1 MASTDWGDSLEDE
14 LAASGERQ
22 SQKKSKGES
31 SSSSSVRATT
41 TTTTSKDTLPSSAG
55 RVAAASLASL
65 PPPHTPWKRLLALN
79 IMTFVALLLVIAKD
93 ISARRHPFFSG
104 KEVKRQA
111 RWMMQ
116 GTAHDLLEGGGSSS
130 SSSSSSGGGGGVG
143 VGVSYQ
149 VPPLPS
155 TPPVRRPDGL
165 GSLWD
170 PVCQLSNEPTPP
182 GSTWLDL
189 CVSSE
194 LDQRGRRDA
203 IRQGY
208 GAHAAA
214 LNVSLRFFVGQPQP
228 GTHEFYSMEGERRRY
243 NDVVILPMQDTYE
256 NLTLKTLAMLSYAS
270 ACGTSPYVVK
280 ADDDVMVF
288 LARLR
293 VLTGKFDAD
302 AYMYKTSLGV
312 YAGNLWINTPPIVAK
327 GNKNEESKWTLTEIP
342 RDNATDPPLS
352 RGKFFYPYA
361 GGPFYIM
368 SRPAAS
374 FLRRNAHRLNWRWRN
389 EDMAVGTWFAGADV
403 ETINTFQIKVLH
415 WRWSTHPYVALHNI
429 DDRERVEEWLKE
441 WGGNT
446 TLP

>member
-22 SQKKSKGES
+22 APRQGKKSGT
-31 SSSSSVRATT
+31 A
-41 TTTTSKDTLPSSAG
+41 TTSKVDNTPAAQVISPSS
-55 RVAAASLASL
+55 
-65 PPPHTPWKRLLALN
+65 PPPYTPWKRLLALN

-93 ISARRHPFFSG
+93 ISSRRHPFFSG

-116 GTAHDLLEGGGSSS
+116 GTAHDLMKGSTAAAAAGSGG
-130 SSSSSSGGGGGVG
+130 SSGGGGGG
-143 VGVSYQ
+143 GKGEVSYE
-149 VPPLPS
+149 VPPLPWS
-155 TPPVRRPDGL
+155 TPPLRRVDGL
-165 GSLWD
+165 GGLWD
-170 PVCQLSNEPTPP
+170 PVCQLANEPTPA

-203 IRQGY
+203 IREGY

-214 LNVSLRFFVGQPQP
+214 LNVSLRFFVGQPLP
-228 GTHEFYSMEGERRRY
+228 GTHDSYSIEGERKRY

-256 NLTLKTLAMLSYAS
+256 NLTLKTLAMLSYSA
-270 ACGTSPYVVK
+270 ACGSSPYVVK

-288 LARLR
+288 LHRLQ
-293 VLTGKFDAD
+293 VLTAKFDAD
-302 AYMYKTSLGV
+302 AYMYKTSLGI

-368 SRPAAS
+368 SRPAAR
-374 FLRRNAHRLNWRWRN
+374 FLQRNAHRLNWRWRN

-415 WRWSTHPYVALHNI
+415 WRWSTHPFVALHNI
-429 DDRERVEEWLKE
+429 DDRHRVEEWLRE